1 MDKEQIEKAANAY
14 TQEVIDSNTFDV
26 NFEEDNYDAGSLHA
40 TSEVCPMAFKAGAEW
55 RINSVWHDK
64 KEKPVCKGE
73 RKFCDIFYISKK
85 GYPRAN
91 TYSENGFLLYRGEEW
106 RDVKYWAYVEDLLST
121 NKGCIE

>member
-1 MDKEQIEKAANAY
+1 MDEEQIKNE
-14 TQEVIDSNTFDV
+14 
-26 NFEEDNYDAGSLHA
+26 A
-40 TSEVCPMAFKAGAEW
+40 TSYVEDILGLDYIGGADAKRAFFAGASW

-85 GYPRAN
+85 GYPRTN

-106 RDVKYWAYVEDLLST
+106 RDVKYWAYVEDLLPT
-121 NKGCIE
+121 NKGGSE

>member
-1 MDKEQIEKAANAY
+1 MDKEQIEKAAVQYAQTFIESSITAY
-14 TQEVIDSNTFDV
+14 RS
-26 NFEEDNYDAGSLHA
+26 
-40 TSEVCPMAFKAGAEW
+40 FKVGAEW

-85 GYPRAN
+85 GYPRTN

-106 RDVKYWAYVEDLLST
+106 RDVKYWAYVNDLLPT
-121 NKGCIE
+121 KGGAE